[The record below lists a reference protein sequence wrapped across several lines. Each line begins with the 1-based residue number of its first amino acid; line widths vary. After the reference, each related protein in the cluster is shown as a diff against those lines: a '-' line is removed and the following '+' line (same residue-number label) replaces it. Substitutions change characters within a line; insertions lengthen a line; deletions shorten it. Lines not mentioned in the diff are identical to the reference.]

1 MGTVRATLFIERKF
15 MDSVIRQKVYFY
27 ANDRRIDFDTY
38 VDWHESQQLLKVHFP
53 VEVHSD
59 EATFEIQ
66 FGNVTRKVHANTSW
80 DMARFE
86 SCGHKWMDMSEGCY
100 GVSLLNDCKYGHSVK
115 DGNIALTLIKS
126 GIEPNPT
133 TDQEE
138 HFFTYALYP
147 HAGGWREADT
157 AREAVKLNQ
166 PAYSVEGGNA
176 GDAYSFLSVDSKN
189 VMAETVKMAEDGNGV
204 ILRMFEY
211 FNGRGKVNVTLGAK
225 VASVQ
230 ECDLMENAIGDVQVA
245 QDGKGFAFDI
255 KPYEIKTFKV
265 VFDK

>member
-1 MGTVRATLFIERKF
+1 MYKRQGYKTFALSDKAEEVSPFTIEGNNIETPFYTIKIDENGLFTSIFDKDNNREVLQDGQKANLMRVYEDKPIYYDNWDIDIYYTEKFWDVDNIVKMEWLEVGAVRATLFIERKF

-115 DGNIALTLIKS
+115 DGNICL
-126 GIEPNPT
+126 
-133 TDQEE
+133 
-138 HFFTYALYP
+138 LYTS
-147 HAGGWREADT
+147 RC
-157 AREAVKLNQ
+157 V
-166 PAYSVEGGNA
+166 
-176 GDAYSFLSVDSKN
+176 
-189 VMAETVKMAEDGNGV
+189 
-204 ILRMFEY
+204 
-211 FNGRGKVNVTLGAK
+211 
-225 VASVQ
+225 
-230 ECDLMENAIGDVQVA
+230 
-245 QDGKGFAFDI
+245 
-255 KPYEIKTFKV
+255 
-265 VFDK
+265 